1 MRLFVDENDNTIGYY
16 KLLHDFKK
24 YKSSDGYYDYW
35 FVRLFDKFTS
45 TIIIEGLDSEKFKQ
59 ENGEPPSLWNFW
71 LLAVSNPTF
80 AITKSPKG
88 NYIFVSG
95 GRNGNVMYSTLPE
108 DYTFACPDYSDNKK
122 ISEDIW
128 VGSLL
133 TSMMPFSCILNYFA
147 DLLSECSKSL
157 KVGVINTRLTKIF
170 NASSDKQKESIETAL
185 KKVYAGEVAAF
196 NNDDIISQLTEGSS
210 GVEMFDLTTSNSK
223 DLLTMVLLTQEEIYS
238 QFCRVIGI
246 DVQNKSKQAQVQ
258 EEELKGLKQ
267 DSELSIDLIIKNLN
281 ILFDEFNAATGENL
295 HAVRNEI
302 LVDTLQ
308 EESEDDSSDSST
320 DSSSDSSADS
330 ASDSSAENPGAGEEK
345 EGNKKEEEEE
355 KKKEDKKEGEGN
367 D

>member
-1 MRLFVDENDNTIGYY
+1 MRLQIDENDNTIGYY

-24 YKSSDGYYDYW
+24 YKKDDGYYDYW

-45 TIIIEGLDSEKFKQ
+45 TIIIEGLDSENFKQ

-88 NYIFVSG
+88 NYIFVTG
-95 GRNGNVMYSTLPE
+95 GRNGNVMYSTLAE
-108 DYTFACPDYSDNKK
+108 EYTFACPDYSDNKK
-122 ISEDIW
+122 ISKDIW

-133 TSMMPFSCILNYFA
+133 TSMMPFSCILDYFA
-147 DLLSECSKSL
+147 DLLSECTKSL
-157 KVGVINTRLTKIF
+157 KVGLINTRLTKIF
-170 NASSDKQKESIETAL
+170 NSSSDKQKASIEEAL
-185 KKVYAGEVAAF
+185 NKVYAGEVAAF
-196 NNDDIISQLTEGSS
+196 NNDDIISQLTEGGS

-267 DSELSIDLIIKNLN
+267 DAELSIDSIIENLN
-281 ILFDEFNAATGENL
+281 ILFDEFNAATGESL

-308 EESEDDSSDSST
+308 EESEDDSSDSSA
-320 DSSSDSSADS
+320 DSSAESPSDSST
-330 ASDSSAENPGAGEEK
+330 ENPGAGMKEEGEEK
-345 EGNKKEEEEE
+345 EKDNNRKKKEEGEE
-355 KKKEDKKEGEGN
+355 N

>member
-1 MRLFVDENDNTIGYY
+1 MRLQIDENDNTIGYY

-24 YKSSDGYYDYW
+24 YKPEDGYYDYW
-35 FVRLFDKFTS
+35 FIRLFDKFTS
-45 TIIIEGLDSEKFKQ
+45 AIKIEGLDSENFRQ

-88 NYIFVSG
+88 NYIFVTG

-108 DYTFACPDYSDNKK
+108 EYTFACPDYSDNKK
-122 ISEDIW
+122 ISKDIW

-133 TSMMPFSCILNYFA
+133 TSMMPFSCILDYFA
-147 DLLSECSKSL
+147 ELLSECTKSL
-157 KVGVINTRLTKIF
+157 KVGLINTRLTKIF
-170 NASSDKQKESIETAL
+170 NSSSDKQKASIEEAL
-185 KKVYAGEVAAF
+185 NKVYAGEVAAF
-196 NNDDIISQLTEGSS
+196 NNDDIISQLTEGGS

-281 ILFDEFNAATGENL
+281 ILFDEFNLATGENL
-295 HAVRNEI
+295 HAARNEI

-308 EESEDDSSDSST
+308 EESSEEST
-320 DSSSDSSADS
+320 EELTDESIDLSNDETGRRD
-330 ASDSSAENPGAGEEK
+330 EGE
-345 EGNKKEEEEE
+345 GDKKEEEEKEE
-355 KKKEDKKEGEGN
+355 KEEKEDNNKKKEGEEN
-367 D
+367 E

>member
-1 MRLFVDENDNTIGYY
+1 MRLQIDENDNTIGYY

-24 YKSSDGYYDYW
+24 YKKDDGYYDYW
-35 FVRLFDKFTS
+35 FIRLFDKFTS
-45 TIIIEGLDSEKFKQ
+45 AIKIEGLDSEKFRQ

-88 NYIFVSG
+88 NYIFVTG

-108 DYTFACPDYSDNKK
+108 EYTFAVPDYSDNKK
-122 ISEDIW
+122 ISKDIW

-133 TSMMPFSCILNYFA
+133 TSMMPFSCILDYFA
-147 DLLSECSKSL
+147 ALLSECTKSL
-157 KVGVINTRLTKIF
+157 KVGLINTRLTKIF
-170 NASSDKQKESIETAL
+170 NSSSDKQKESIESAL

-196 NNDDIISQLTEGSS
+196 NNDDIISQLTEGGS

-267 DSELSIDLIIKNLN
+267 DAELSIDSIIKNLN
-281 ILFDEFNAATGENL
+281 ILFDEFNKSTGENL

-302 LVDTLQ
+302 LIDTPQ
-308 EESEDDSSDSST
+308 ESEEPTDSST
-320 DSSSDSSADS
+320 DSSSDSSSDS
-330 ASDSSAENPGAGEEK
+330 SADSSAENPGAGMKEEGEEK
-345 EGNKKEEEEE
+345 EKDNNRKKKEEGEE
-355 KKKEDKKEGEGN
+355 N